1 MAEEGGEDVMD
12 PVAMNEDV
20 VFTLQLLN
28 YETDFCVDRYV
39 PLTWQWP
46 ETFVPLLLWHTDQS
60 ERTVHV
66 FRTVDTVAA

>member
-39 PLTWQWP
+39 PLTW
-46 ETFVPLLLWHTDQS
+46 
-60 ERTVHV
+60 
-66 FRTVDTVAA
+66 